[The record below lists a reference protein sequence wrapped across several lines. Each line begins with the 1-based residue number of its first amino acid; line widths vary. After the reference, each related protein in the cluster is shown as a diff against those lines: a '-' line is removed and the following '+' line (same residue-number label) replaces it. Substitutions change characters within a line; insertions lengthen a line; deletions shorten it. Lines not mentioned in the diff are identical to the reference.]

1 MQIERTVDVDDNHV
15 LEFHFLLRNE
25 GYADLLSLALMHNEH
40 ENHSKTR
47 DHSGDVTKLFASEF
61 TTQMQS
67 AGLVGWEKG
76 GEWCERECK
85 LYLLQDATLG
95 IDRELVLRPLGLWLR
110 LNLRMPHDCEQV
122 VRYTFG
128 HVNNNSIRME
138 SERGIAIAPQT

>member
-25 GYADLLSLALMHNEH
+25 RYADLLSLALMHNEH

-67 AGLVGWEKG
+67 AGLVGWEGG
-76 GEWCERECK
+76 GENGVNASVN
-85 LYLLQDATLG
+85 YLLQDG
-95 IDRELVLRPLGLWLR
+95 HSWDRP
-110 LNLRMPHDCEQV
+110 
-122 VRYTFG
+122 
-128 HVNNNSIRME
+128 
-138 SERGIAIAPQT
+138 